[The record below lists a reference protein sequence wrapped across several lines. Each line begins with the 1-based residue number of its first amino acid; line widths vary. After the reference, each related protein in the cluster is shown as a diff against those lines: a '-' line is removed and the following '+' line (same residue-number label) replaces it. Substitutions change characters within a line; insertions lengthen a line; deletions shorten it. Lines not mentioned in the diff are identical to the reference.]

1 MRKLNVGVCSATP
14 CNNIQMMI
22 KQLATFVGYVPRQPD
37 SVAQLVRAL
46 IRNRMTDAFCAATPG

>member
-22 KQLATFVGYVPRQPD
+22 KQLATFVHIFNASIVPVTCGGSTAKYPD
-37 SVAQLVRAL
+37 AERVIGFAVAS
-46 IRNRMTDAFCAATPG
+46 